1 MFQPGIEPR
10 PLRALLLNA
19 ESRPTLCPSFTMADD
34 NPGLPDSSE
43 LTIKEGREFNTLNYD
58 REKGRFSLVLTFT

>member
-19 ESRPTLCPSFTMADD
+19 ESCPTLCPSFTMADD

-58 REKGRFSLVLTFT
+58 REKGRFSLVLTFA